1 MRKYKIYDVMF
12 NNYRCGNKCCYKEY
26 VDMKYDKKNKKNKR
40 NMYNVRMLYLIKNN
54 KKNKK
59 KRK

>member
-26 VDMKYDKKNKKNKR
+26 VDMKYHKKNKINKICIILGC
-40 NMYNVRMLYLIKNN
+40 YTL
-54 KKNKK
+54 
-59 KRK
+59 